1 MIEAVGLTKRYG
13 DKTAVYNLSFQVRPG
28 AVTGFLGPNGSG
40 KSTTMRMI
48 LGLDNP
54 TSGQVTIGGFPYR
67 KLPNAPRQ
75 VGALLD
81 AKAVHGGRSARNH
94 LLSLAQLS
102 GIPARRVDE
111 VLGVVGLQDV
121 ARKRSKGFSL
131 GMGQRLGIAAAL
143 LGDPQVLLF
152 DEPVNGLDPE
162 GILWVRNLMKAL
174 AAEGRTVFVSSH
186 LMSEMALTADQLIVI
201 GRGQLLSD
209 MSVRDFISANSADFA
224 RVRTPDTEPQ
234 LREKLTSALTE
245 VGGHV
250 MPEQDGGL
258 RVTGLPL
265 PRISDIAHDTDV
277 RLWELSPH
285 QASLE
290 EAYMRMTQGAV
301 DYRSTIDQKA
311 GLMQQ
316 LPPGAQP
323 PMPVPGQ
330 GQPGW
335 YAPPSPQHGGQP
347 FGMGQPRRIPTAPRT
362 RTAPLRRPAR
372 RYRAR
377 TGPGTPDPAGADTA
391 APGPGSRC
399 PAGSGRGRD
408 PGPCRPRP
416 RPLLPRRHRPDQAR
430 GRPMSTPQ
438 PPMPQAAAP
447 YAGYTSPI
455 PVVRTHLGHALASEW
470 TKIKSVRSTLWTL
483 GVFVVL
489 VIGIGLLAAVVV
501 SNSSS
506 ELHGENPLSY
516 GFFGL
521 LLGCMCIITLGVLTT
536 ASEYGTG
543 MIRTTM
549 TACPSRGRVLAAKSI
564 VFFTVAFVVTLVSS
578 VFIAFVDASLLEG
591 NGAKDPSAGEWL
603 KGTVGVSL
611 YIALLGLLSLII
623 GSIIRHSAGAITV
636 MIGAVLAP
644 LVIALFMFSQSLE
657 DVRQKLFEYSIP
669 NQLSVFYSNSLTD
682 SGPSGWDPLWIIVGV
697 TALAFAGAVAL
708 LEQRDV

>member
-54 TSGQVTIGGFPYR
+54 TAGRVTIGGYPYR

-81 AKAVHGGRSARNH
+81 AKAVHGGRSARSH

-121 ARKRSKGFSL
+121 ARRRSKGFSL

-186 LMSEMALTADQLIVI
+186 LMSEMALTADHLIVI
-201 GRGQLLSD
+201 GRGQLLAD
-209 MSVRDFISANSADFA
+209 MSVQDFIAANSAGFA

-245 VGGHV
+245 AGGHV
-250 MPEQDGGL
+250 LPEQDGAL

-301 DYRSTIDQKA
+301 DYRSTTDQRE
-311 GLMQQ
+311 GLMQP
-316 LPPGAQP
+316 LPPGVQP
-323 PMPVPGQ
+323 PVPVPGQ

-335 YAPPSPQHGGQP
+335 YAPPPPQQGGQP
-347 FGMGQPRRIPTAPRT
+347 FAP
-362 RTAPLRRPAR
+362 PQ
-372 RYRAR
+372 
-377 TGPGTPDPAGADTA
+377 G
-391 APGPGSRC
+391 APGPYGAGQ
-399 PAGSGRGRD
+399 PA
-408 PGPCRPRP
+408 PGPYGAPGAP
-416 RPLLPRRHRPDQAR
+416 
-430 GRPMSTPQ
+430 G
-438 PPMPQAAAP
+438 AP
-447 YAGYTSPI
+447 YAGQPNPYAQPAQQNPQAPAQAPAQPPAQAAQPAPAAQTPEPPAAPAAAADAAPAEASPAAAA
-455 PVVRTHLGHALASEW
+455 PAAAPAADL
-470 TKIKSVRSTLWTL
+470 TKP
-483 GVFVVL
+483 
-489 VIGIGLLAAVVV
+489 
-501 SNSSS
+501 
-506 ELHGENPLSY
+506 EPEP
-516 GFFGL
+516 
-521 LLGCMCIITLGVLTT
+521 
-536 ASEYGTG
+536 E
-543 MIRTTM
+543 
-549 TACPSRGRVLAAKSI
+549 
-564 VFFTVAFVVTLVSS
+564 
-578 VFIAFVDASLLEG
+578 DA
-591 NGAKDPSAGEWL
+591 
-603 KGTVGVSL
+603 
-611 YIALLGLLSLII
+611 
-623 GSIIRHSAGAITV
+623 R
-636 MIGAVLAP
+636 
-644 LVIALFMFSQSLE
+644 
-657 DVRQKLFEYSIP
+657 
-669 NQLSVFYSNSLTD
+669 
-682 SGPSGWDPLWIIVGV
+682 
-697 TALAFAGAVAL
+697 
-708 LEQRDV
+708 

>member
-54 TSGQVTIGGFPYR
+54 TSGQVTIGGYPYR

-81 AKAVHGGRSARNH
+81 AKAVHGGRAARNH
-94 LLSLAQLS
+94 LLCLAQLS

-152 DEPVNGLDPE
+152 DEPINGLDPE

-186 LMSEMALTADQLIVI
+186 LMSEMAVTADHLIVI
-201 GRGQLLSD
+201 GRGQLLAD
-209 MSVRDFISANSADFA
+209 MNIKDFISANSADFA
-224 RVRTPDTEPQ
+224 RVRTPETDPQ
-234 LREKLTSALTE
+234 LREKLSSALTE
-245 VGGHV
+245 AGGHV

-311 GLMQQ
+311 GLQQQ

-323 PMPVPGQ
+323 PMPMPMPMPGQ

-335 YAPPSPQHGGQP
+335 YAPPPPQQGGQP
-347 FGMGQPRRIPTAPRT
+347 FSMPQGQP
-362 RTAPLRRPAR
+362 
-372 RYRAR
+372 
-377 TGPGTPDPAGADTA
+377 PAGPYG
-391 APGPGSRC
+391 APGAVPGSG
-399 PAGSGRGRD
+399 AGA
-408 PGPCRPRP
+408 PNPYAP
-416 RPLLPRRHRPDQAR
+416 QA
-430 GRPMSTPQ
+430 PYAPQ
-438 PPMPQAAAP
+438 PPAAAP
-447 YAGYTSPI
+447 PAAPAAPAPAPGAPA
-455 PVVRTHLGHALASEW
+455 PAS
-470 TKIKSVRSTLWTL
+470 SAP
-483 GVFVVL
+483 
-489 VIGIGLLAAVVV
+489 AADL
-501 SNSSS
+501 NKP
-506 ELHGENPLSY
+506 E
-516 GFFGL
+516 
-521 LLGCMCIITLGVLTT
+521 
-536 ASEYGTG
+536 
-543 MIRTTM
+543 
-549 TACPSRGRVLAAKSI
+549 
-564 VFFTVAFVVTLVSS
+564 
-578 VFIAFVDASLLEG
+578 DA
-591 NGAKDPSAGEWL
+591 
-603 KGTVGVSL
+603 
-611 YIALLGLLSLII
+611 
-623 GSIIRHSAGAITV
+623 R
-636 MIGAVLAP
+636 
-644 LVIALFMFSQSLE
+644 
-657 DVRQKLFEYSIP
+657 
-669 NQLSVFYSNSLTD
+669 
-682 SGPSGWDPLWIIVGV
+682 
-697 TALAFAGAVAL
+697 
-708 LEQRDV
+708 